1 MHYRSVEVREKMRE
15 KEKIKELE
23 KEIDRLWEAIKI
35 LGEQMND
42 LEFKISENIAD
53 YLYKV
58 VS

>member
-1 MHYRSVEVREKMRE
+1 MEEK
-15 KEKIKELE
+15 KIRELE
-23 KEIDRLWEAIKI
+23 EEINRLWEAIKI

>member
-1 MHYRSVEVREKMRE
+1 MYYRHVEVRGKMEEK
-15 KEKIKELE
+15 KIRELE
-23 KEIDRLWEAIKI
+23 EEINRLWEAIKI